1 MTRRYAPLL
10 IAVFV
15 AISLAMT
22 SGCAGRRFTLKPYKL
37 NIQQGNYLEADDI
50 ERVNEGMTRSQVR
63 FLLGTP
69 MIADAFNEHR
79 WDYVFY
85 LKLGSSGDVVQSRM
99 TVFFEGDTVSKVER
113 PDEARIT
120 EQIDAACDS

>member
-1 MTRRYAPLL
+1 MTPRYAPLL

-120 EQIDAACDS
+120 EQIDAAFDS

>member
-120 EQIDAACDS
+120 EQIDAAFDS